1 MDDNAV
7 GLHKR
12 CGPTAFFVILAKKS
26 GARLSNRYIAQ
37 EVGGGGIINLAE
49 KPQNTK
55 REVKIMR
62 RKKLLRQVA
71 AAAVALSMAVSL
83 SAPAF
88 AATFD
93 LSNGGLVITANDKG
107 ITVEQDNGT
116 SSTYSIDEEI
126 EIKGAYSSA
135 NGATLTAE
143 ENQQDEN
150 QPVTPAK
157 APAKEETPKETPEA
171 EDAPAAEKKQEQKD
185 TEAPADPEQK
195 TETENKDN
203 NDPDN
208 EEKKEQNAPANGELN
223 ASAGEGQES
232 KAEEKPQPKT
242 EAKASAEATAS
253 ASDNT
258 SNGPR
263 KASAYEDR
271 MGEDSDDYGYN
282 SGLRAGIVQIINNTA
297 KKIKVSLS
305 NAHID
310 LPTAADTSAR
320 GQAAIDVQGTGNV
333 ELKFSGSNTLTGSG
347 QSAGIQKN
355 DKTQDDKENTGTLTI
370 TADSQSDT
378 LDVKVDKYALGQDYQ
393 GAAIGGH
400 GKKTS
405 GEYVGYG
412 TKNIVIEGNGTVNTN
427 AQIGSGYRGGAA
439 TGIVIQGNAVVNVEN
454 YGIGGGGLPGWYD
467 NTKKPGETD
476 VTITGTAN
484 VTVKNGTIGSG
495 VRGGELCGNAKIN
508 ISGNA
513 MVNVEGGENAAA
525 IGSGAGGDAN
535 VTITGNAKV
544 TAVQKSE
551 WSGGGAGIGGGAN
564 GKGYVTI
571 GGKAQVKATGSAEK
585 HGGSGAYGAGAAIG
599 DGGTTSEKGADTVQ
613 NGENKFETDKD
624 SIQDGAEVEMTN
636 IGHNSSNTVT
646 KTYKTDRWVTDGDE
660 EQPPEVCK
668 HLKGEYAAE
677 TTVYPNCTKTGSQTY
692 RCISCGEITREKT
705 LAATP
710 DSYWSH
716 SWQEIKVQPTCTE
729 DGYKVE
735 KCSRCGDE
743 YGSRTKTADALGHK
757 FVETV
762 VAPTCTESGYTVQ
775 KCSVCGEETGERTN
789 IVAPLGHEY
798 KNGVCIRCGAPEPQE
813 NGSAAPNYTVTGAE
827 TYETSVVDGRYIIAV
842 PSEDAALN
850 AVLGDLRAI
859 KAQGADVVVFRTR
872 SRESSLVIDE
882 MLAMGTDVTPFVLAH
897 NGGEAQLTING
908 AVHNELIH

>member
-1 MDDNAV
+1 
-7 GLHKR
+7 
-12 CGPTAFFVILAKKS
+12 
-26 GARLSNRYIAQ
+26 
-37 EVGGGGIINLAE
+37 
-49 KPQNTK
+49 
-55 REVKIMR
+55 MR
-62 RKKLLRQVA
+62 RKKLLRQIA

-93 LSNGGLVITANDKG
+93 LSNGGLVITAGESG
-107 ITVEQDNGT
+107 ITVKRDDGT
-116 SSTYSIDEEI
+116 SSTYGADEEI
-126 EIKGAYSSA
+126 VITGSYSSA
-135 NGATLTAE
+135 NGATQTAE
-143 ENQQDEN
+143 ENRQEEN

-157 APAKEETPKETPEA
+157 APAKEETSEETPEA
-171 EDAPAAEKKQEQKD
+171 EDTSAAEKKQEQKD

-203 NDPDN
+203 NSDPDN

-223 ASAGEGQES
+223 ASAGEGQEP
-232 KAEEKPQPKT
+232 KAEDEGQPKP

-253 ASDNT
+253 ASDNA

-271 MGEDSDDYGYN
+271 MSGNEEKDSYT

-305 NAHID
+305 GAHID
-310 LPTAADTSAR
+310 LPGEAGTLSR
-320 GQAAIDVQGTGNV
+320 GQAAIDVQGTGDV

-347 QSAGIQKN
+347 RSAGIQKN
-355 DKTQDDKENTGTLTI
+355 DTTQDGKENTGTLTI

-378 LDVKVDKYALGQDYQ
+378 LDVKVDKENALGQDNQ

-400 GKKTS
+400 GRKTYEKY
-405 GEYVGYG
+405 GGYG

-427 AQIGSGYRGGAA
+427 AQIGSGYRGGAS
-439 TGIVIQGNAVVNVEN
+439 TGIVIRGNAVVNVEN
-454 YGIGGGGLPGWYD
+454 YGIGGGCLTYD
-467 NTKKPGETD
+467 AAEKPGVTD
-476 VTITGTAN
+476 VTITDSAK

-495 VRGGELCGNAKIN
+495 VRSGESCGDAKIN

-513 MVNVEGGENAAA
+513 EVNVEGGGSAAV
-525 IGSGAGGDAN
+525 IGSGAGGNAD

-544 TAVQKSE
+544 TAVQKSD
-551 WSGGGAGIGGGAN
+551 WYGGGAGIGGGAN
-564 GKGYVTI
+564 GTGEVII
-571 GGKAQVKATGSAEK
+571 GGKAQVKATGSAE
-585 HGGSGAYGAGAAIG
+585 HYDQYHRYGAGAAIG
-599 DGGTTSEKGADTVQ
+599 DGGTTAGSSGTVQ
-613 NGENKFETDKD
+613 NGENKFTTDKK
-624 SIQDGAEVEMTN
+624 SIQDDAKVEMTN
-636 IGHNSSNTVT
+636 IGHNGGSNTVT
-646 KTYKTDRWVTDGDE
+646 QTYKTDDWVTEG
-660 EQPPEVCK
+660 EQPPEKCS
-668 HLKGEYAAE
+668 HSNTYAAE
-677 TTVYPNCTKTGSQTY
+677 KVSPTCTEKGSQTY
-692 RCISCGEITREKT
+692 RCSSCGEITKVVE
-705 LAATP
+705 LAP
-710 DSYWSH
+710 DSGTWSH
-716 SWQEIKVQPTCTE
+716 NYQTVTVQPTCTE
-729 DGYKVE
+729 DGYTVS
-735 KCSRCGDE
+735 KCSRCGKE
-743 YGSRTKTADALGHK
+743 SGQHTNIVKAPGHK
-757 FVETV
+757 PVETT

-789 IVAPLGHEY
+789 LVAPLGHEY

-813 NGSAAPNYTVTGAE
+813 NGSAAPAYTVTGAE
-827 TYETSVVDGRYIIAV
+827 TYEISVVDGRYIIAV

-908 AVHNELIH
+908 AAHNELIH

>member
-1 MDDNAV
+1 
-7 GLHKR
+7 
-12 CGPTAFFVILAKKS
+12 
-26 GARLSNRYIAQ
+26 
-37 EVGGGGIINLAE
+37 
-49 KPQNTK
+49 
-55 REVKIMR
+55 MR

-107 ITVEQDNGT
+107 ITVEQDDGT

-135 NGATLTAE
+135 NGAMTTAE

-157 APAKEETPKETPEA
+157 APAKEETPKENSEETSGA
-171 EDAPAAEKKQEQKD
+171 ENAPAAEEKQEQKD
-185 TEAPADPEQK
+185 TENLTDPEQK

-203 NDPDN
+203 NSDPAD

-223 ASAGEGQES
+223 ASAGERQES
-232 KAEEKPQPKT
+232 KAEDEGQPKP
-242 EAKASAEATAS
+242 EANASAEATAS

-271 MGEDSDDYGYN
+271 MSGNWEEDSYS

-305 NAHID
+305 GAHID
-310 LPTAADTSAR
+310 LPGEAGTLSR
-320 GQAAIDVQGTGNV
+320 GQAAIDVQGTGDV

-347 QSAGIQKN
+347 RSAGIQKN

-370 TADSQSDT
+370 TADNKSDT
-378 LDVKVDKYALGQDYQ
+378 LDVKVDEGALGQDNQ
-393 GAAIGGH
+393 SAAIGGH
-400 GKKTS
+400 GRKTYENY
-405 GEYVGYG
+405 GGYG

-427 AQIGSGYRGGAA
+427 AQIGSGFRGGAA
-439 TGIVIQGNAVVNVEN
+439 TGIVIRGNAVVNVDN
-454 YGIGGGGLPGWYD
+454 YGIGGSSFNY
-467 NTKKPGETD
+467 NAEKPGETD
-476 VTITGTAN
+476 VTITGNAK
-484 VTVKNGTIGSG
+484 VTVKDGTIGSG
-495 VRGGELCGNAKIN
+495 VRSSESCGDAKIN

-513 MVNVEGGENAAA
+513 EVNVQGGGSAAA

-544 TAVQKSE
+544 TAVRKSD
-551 WSGGGAGIGGGAN
+551 WYGGGAGIGGGAN
-564 GKGYVTI
+564 GKGHVTI
-571 GGKAQVKATGSAEK
+571 GGKAQVKATGSAE
-585 HGGSGAYGAGAAIG
+585 HHDSWENNGAGAAIG
-599 DGGTTSEKGADTVQ
+599 DGGTTSRGSTGTVQ
-613 NGENKFETDKD
+613 NGENKFTDAND
-624 SIQDGAEVEMTN
+624 IQDGAKVEMTN
-636 IGHNSSNTVT
+636 IGHNGSNTVT
-646 KTYKTDRWVTDGDE
+646 QTRQNGQWVTDGKT
-660 EQPPEVCK
+660 EQTPETCK
-668 HLKGEYAAE
+668 HQKGSYSIYEE
-677 TTVYPNCTKTGSQTY
+677 TVFPNCTETGSKTY
-692 RCISCGEITREKT
+692 RCKSCGEVVNTVELPVNNNHLYGGTVTVK
-705 LAATP
+705 
-710 DSYWSH
+710 
-716 SWQEIKVQPTCTE
+716 PTCTE
-729 DGYKVE
+729 KGYTTY
-735 KCSRCGDE
+735 KCSRCHQE
-743 YGSRTKTADALGHK
+743 YGSHTNIVKALGHQY
-757 FVETV
+757 VETT

-775 KCSVCGEETGERTN
+775 KCSVCHEETGERTN

-813 NGSAAPNYTVTGAE
+813 NGGSSSAAPNYTVTGAE

-908 AVHNELIH
+908 AAHNELIH

>member
-1 MDDNAV
+1 
-7 GLHKR
+7 
-12 CGPTAFFVILAKKS
+12 
-26 GARLSNRYIAQ
+26 
-37 EVGGGGIINLAE
+37 
-49 KPQNTK
+49 
-55 REVKIMR
+55 MR

-107 ITVEQDNGT
+107 ITVEQDDGT

-135 NGATLTAE
+135 NGAMTTAE

-157 APAKEETPKETPEA
+157 APAKEKTSEETQEA
-171 EDAPAAEKKQEQKD
+171 ENAPAAEEKQEQKD
-185 TEAPADPEQK
+185 TEDPADPEQK
-195 TETENKDN
+195 TETENKDKN
-203 NDPDN
+203 NDPAD

-223 ASAGEGQES
+223 ASAGERQES

-242 EAKASAEATAS
+242 EANASAEASTS
-253 ASDNT
+253 ASDDASDNA

-263 KASAYEDR
+263 KAQAYEDR

-310 LPTAADTSAR
+310 LPTAANTSAR
-320 GQAAIDVQGTGNV
+320 GQAAIDVQGGDV
-333 ELKFSGSNTLTGSG
+333 ELKFSGDNTLTGSG

-355 DKTQDDKENTGTLTI
+355 DDVSTGTLTI

-378 LDVKVDKYALGQDYQ
+378 LDVKVDKNALGQDYQ

-400 GKKTS
+400 GSKTS
-405 GEYVGYG
+405 GGYVGYG
-412 TKNIVIEGNGTVNTN
+412 TKNIVIEGDGTVNTN

-439 TGIVIQGNAVVNVEN
+439 TGIVIRGNAVVNVEK
-454 YGIGGGGLPGWYD
+454 YGIGGYGLPSW
-467 NTKKPGETD
+467 TTEKPGGETD
-476 VTITGTAN
+476 VTITGNAN

-495 VRGGELCGNAKIN
+495 VRRGDVCGNAKIE
-508 ISGNA
+508 ISENA
-513 MVNVEGGENAAA
+513 VVNVEGGDNAAA

-544 TAVQKSE
+544 TAVQKSD
-551 WSGGGAGIGGGAN
+551 WYGGGAGIGGGAN
-564 GKGYVTI
+564 GKGHVTI

-599 DGGTTSEKGADTVQ
+599 DGGTTGKKGTDTVQ
-613 NGENKFETDKD
+613 NGENQFTTDKG
-624 SIQDGAEVEMTN
+624 SIQDGAKVEMTN

-646 KTYKTDRWVTDGDE
+646 KTRRNGDWVTEGDE
-660 EQPPEVCK
+660 EQTPEECK
-668 HLKGEYAAE
+668 HQKGSYYIYEE
-677 TTVYPNCTKTGSQTY
+677 TVFPNCTEKGYRYY
-692 RCISCGEITREKT
+692 RCRSCGEVVNTVELPVNNNHLYGETVTVK
-705 LAATP
+705 
-710 DSYWSH
+710 
-716 SWQEIKVQPTCTE
+716 PTCTE
-729 DGYKVE
+729 KGYQVY
-735 KCSRCGDE
+735 KCSRCHQE
-743 YGSRTKTADALGHK
+743 YGSHFSFVNALDHQY
-757 FVETV
+757 VETT

-775 KCSVCGEETGERTN
+775 KCTRCHEEEGERTN
-789 IVAPLGHEY
+789 LVAPLGHEY

-827 TYETSVVDGRYIIAV
+827 TYETSVADGRYIIAV

-897 NGGEAQLTING
+897 NGGEAHLTIDG
-908 AVHNELIH
+908 AAHNELIH